1 MDSKFDK
8 WFLRLLQLAE
18 DEFLE
23 AENIEQLSLGF
34 NEIKSLNSSL
44 LRVRAL
50 SFLNLT
56 ANRMTVFSLQEI
68 HGLQRLKMVDLSYNR
83 IARLGGRMEVG
94 IPPPHCGLSLS
105 STSRLRPWPRPNP

>member
-1 MDSKFDK
+1 MSWRIESDCAC
-8 WFLRLLQLAE
+8 LRLPQLAE

-34 NEIKSLNSSL
+34 NEIESLNSSL
-44 LRVRAL
+44 QRIRAL
-50 SFLNLT
+50 TFLNLT

-83 IARLGGRMEVG
+83 IGRLVGRMEVRS
-94 IPPPHCGLSLS
+94 P
-105 STSRLRPWPRPNP
+105 SRRVLATKTYL